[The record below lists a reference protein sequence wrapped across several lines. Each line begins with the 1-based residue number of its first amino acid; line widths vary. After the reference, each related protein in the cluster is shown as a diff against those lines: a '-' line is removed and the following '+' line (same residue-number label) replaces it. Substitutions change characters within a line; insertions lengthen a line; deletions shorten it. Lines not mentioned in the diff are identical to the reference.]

1 MVMGLQNKLEVH
13 DDGDSSCGFLPVI
26 KRWWLDSRACKSNF
40 RSGFLFSNSSLG
52 LFCITKTFFFFN
64 WGQQPSKLLF
74 PPFIRCRHIMSG
86 IMTKLAKKKN
96 PCFSSTT
103 RLTMHYCT
111 KESGRLAFFPHS
123 SWGST
128 SSAQRKT
135 GKNALRSS
143 NQVYSISKPNELVN

>member
-1 MVMGLQNKLEVH
+1 MTHAYANLTLGVASYSPTLLLVFSALLKP
-13 DDGDSSCGFLPVI
+13 SSTQA
-26 KRWWLDSRACKSNF
+26 RAA
-40 RSGFLFSNSSLG
+40 
-52 LFCITKTFFFFN
+52 T
-64 WGQQPSKLLF
+64 KLLF